1 MKSLLPRRLRHEI
14 EQPLESFQREMSR
27 LVESFFGPEA
37 PSFHGAWAPSM
48 DVAETENDVVV
59 KADVPGMTADD
70 INVTLAGNVLTIS
83 GEKKDERKESKG
95 SYSVVERRYGKFQRS
110 VTLPAGI
117 DSEKAQA
124 EFKNGVLSITIPKTE
139 ETRAKKI
146 PVKGEKQLA
155 GKP

>member
-1 MKSLLPRRLRHEI
+1 MKSLLPRRLRREI
-14 EQPLESFQREMSR
+14 EHPIESFQREMNR
-27 LVESFFGPEA
+27 LVDSFFGPEMPA
-37 PSFHGAWAPSM
+37 IRGEWAPLV
-48 DVAETENDVVV
+48 DVSETENEILV

-83 GEKKDERKESKG
+83 GEKKDERKETKG
-95 SYSVVERRYGKFQRS
+95 GYSIVERRSGKFQRS
-110 VTLPAGI
+110 VTLPSGI
-117 DSEKAQA
+117 DGEKAQA

-155 GKP
+155 